1 MHRRTFIRS
10 TVTPLISGLTSTA
23 GVALAAEP
31 FPSRPVTVVV
41 PFAPAGGADTLARI
55 LAGPLGATWK
65 QTVVV
70 ENRPGASGKIGTAQ
84 VTRAVA
90 DGHTL
95 VMASTAAID
104 RDNLKLLAPVA
115 LVSAAPYV
123 VTVRPGLGVRSVQ
136 ELMNKARAE
145 PGKLT
150 FGSSGEGAASH
161 LSVELFKQMAGLQML
176 HVPYKGTGQAV
187 TDLLAGTIDFM
198 FAPPQSVMPHV
209 KAGKLLALAV
219 TSAKRARS
227 VPELPPVAEV
237 GLPGYVAVGWFGLLA
252 PAATPKAVVA
262 RISQDV
268 NVALKTP
275 EVIAAM
281 LNASTEPAE
290 GSPEDFARFIQEE
303 MARWGPLEDTLSRQR
318 GK

>member
-1 MHRRTFIRS
+1 MRRRD
-10 TVTPLISGLTSTA
+10 VLNTA
-23 GVALAAEP
+23 GAAWAGAVLPWPTARAAEP
-31 FPSRPVTVVV
+31 FPSRNVTVVV
-41 PFAPAGGADTLARI
+41 PFPPAGGADTLARI
-55 LAGPLGATWK
+55 LAGPLGAAWK

-70 ENRPGASGKIGTAQ
+70 ENRPGASGKIGTGQ
-84 VTRAVA
+84 VTRAA
-90 DGHTL
+90 PDGHTL

-123 VTVRPGLGVRSVQ
+123 VAVRPGLGVKNVR
-136 ELMNKARAE
+136 ELIDKARAA

-161 LSVELFKQMAGLQML
+161 LSVELFNQLAGLRML

-187 TDLLAGTIDFM
+187 TDLLAGTIDLM

-209 KAGKLLALAV
+209 QAGKLLALAV
-219 TSAKRARS
+219 TSARRARAL
-227 VPELPPVAEV
+227 PDLPPVAEV

-262 RISQDV
+262 RINVDVTTALRSQDV
-268 NVALKTP
+268 AQ
-275 EVIAAM
+275 AM
-281 LNASTEPAE
+281 LAASTEPAE
-290 GSPEDFARFIQEE
+290 GSPEDFGRFILEE
-303 MARWGPLEDTLSRQR
+303 MGRWGPLEEAIARKR
-318 GK
+318 GG